1 MYAGICTRSVR
12 SAKPAAAAV
21 VRAIA
26 ATSSKSSMAWRS
38 YSQQSR
44 RLLTSALLQTRRH
57 HRGIA
62 TIVGKGKPGTSD
74 FKMETVE
81 NESGKQISAWHDIP
95 LFCEGEGLNM
105 VVEIP
110 KYTKAKMEINTKLEL
125 NPIVQGETMLT
136 STTID
141 TKKGVLRDYH
151 GPIFWNYGAL
161 PQTWEDPNEKGGE
174 EVGYCCGDNDP
185 LDVVEIGSEAMNPTQ
200 HIDPSY
206 GVNPACEVVVIIF
219 DFVTK
224 IPVANQPLGVLAM
237 IDSGE
242 LDWKVLA
249 ISLEDPLASDLN
261 DVADIKRLLPN
272 TIAGIRE
279 WFRWYKT
286 PDGKP
291 LNTFGYD
298 EIVQD
303 AAFTQEVILHTHQSW
318 KGLIQGEREPGE
330 NWIGFN

>member
-1 MYAGICTRSVR
+1 LKQHQSSVTMYAGICTRSVR

-125 NPIVQGETMLT
+125 NPIVQ
-136 STTID
+136 D

-185 LDVVEIGSEAMNPTQ
+185 LDVVEIGSEILPMGSIQ
-200 HIDPSY
+200 R
-206 GVNPACEVVVIIF
+206 V
-219 DFVTK
+219 K
-224 IPVANQPLGVLAM
+224 PLGVLAM

-291 LNTFGYD
+291 LNTFGYGT
-298 EIVQD
+298 IY
-303 AAFTQEVILHTHQSW
+303 TL
-318 KGLIQGEREPGE
+318 
-330 NWIGFN
+330 